1 MMVKDCTDLQLIC
14 FKNNIN
20 YKVMREE
27 ETNPMATFLANVL
40 YGINVLATLL
50 MMSEEA
56 QPPTKIAS
64 VTGLD

>member
-1 MMVKDCTDLQLIC
+1 MMAKDCTDLQVTS

-27 ETNPMATFLANVL
+27 ETNPMAKFPANVL

-50 MMSEEA
+50 RMPEEA
-56 QPPTKIAS
+56 
-64 VTGLD
+64 